1 MNDEKEKMKELL
13 IKNEGD
19 IFVST
24 LDLYSY
30 FVDKD
35 YTETE
40 VRLFQNIINKLRN
53 ENVNIFKSI
62 KTKSFEEWK
71 NEDDKNCYINTS
83 ILNIEDKDDVEYI
96 LRILTCILRAEIV
109 DVIHKKASKEKRK
122 RGIV

>member
-1 MNDEKEKMKELL
+1 M
-13 IKNEGD
+13 
-19 IFVST
+19 
-24 LDLYSY
+24 
-30 FVDKD
+30 
-35 YTETE
+35 
-40 VRLFQNIINKLRN
+40 RLFQNIINKLRS

-62 KTKSFEEWK
+62 KTKNFEEWK

-122 RGIV
+122 RRIV